1 MEVRTFPSAADA
13 LRSLPTVFF
22 SMKKILTIFTV
33 ILAAAIPA
41 AAQFRYGPQV
51 GANFSTLK
59 FKQDLVTVDQ
69 AVGPSADLLCEF
81 MFTSFGIGIDFGI
94 GYSMTGAFVNLG
106 EKPIWSGSEITHYGG
121 FGREHVMLHNLHI
134 PLHIRFKWTKMQGLE
149 DYIAPIVYGGPE
161 FDIQLGHSRIASNGQ
176 KAFKYSGGDFA
187 LGCGLGVELLKRWQI
202 TAGYTWGMTFALKTR
217 QLDDFSARWQGWNV
231 RLAYMF

>member
-1 MEVRTFPSAADA
+1 MKVRTIR
-13 LRSLPTVFF
+13 LRRTLCRASLLFFF

-51 GANFSTLK
+51 GANLSTLK
-59 FKQDLVTVDQ
+59 SKQDLVTVDRS
-69 AVGPSADLLCEF
+69 VGPSADLLCEF
-81 MFTSFGIGIDFGI
+81 MFTSFGIGIDFGL

-106 EKPIWSGSEITHYGG
+106 EKSVWSGSEITHYGG
-121 FGREHVMLHNLHI
+121 FGREHVMLHNLRI

-187 LGCGLGVELLKRWQI
+187 LACGIGVELLRHWQI

-231 RLAYMF
+231 RVAYLF